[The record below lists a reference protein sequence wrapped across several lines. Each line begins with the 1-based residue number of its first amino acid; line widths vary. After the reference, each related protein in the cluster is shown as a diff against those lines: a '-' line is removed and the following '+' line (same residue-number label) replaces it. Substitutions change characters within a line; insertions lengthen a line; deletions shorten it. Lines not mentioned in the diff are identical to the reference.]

1 MSYVRKMG
9 ASALVVAAA
18 FAVAFAV
25 LVSSTS
31 NDTAEAATV
40 QLPAADGSVQAAP
53 GDTVQIVVAGA
64 LAQLSITGTADG
76 VGASFAANNGQSISC
91 GDNAACDTDD
101 SDAVAAGRQNVA
113 DSVRV
118 SLKIDDD
125 AGEGHILVSVEGVG
139 LASGNTARVTKVIN
153 VSKATLVGSLAIK
166 TDAASDKTIAAAAG
180 TSNLTA
186 TVKNASTPA
195 EGLEGQSVTIITT
208 HGTVGC
214 ATTGASAGT
223 TQTCSADSGADGT
236 VDIVLTGGGVEGTAT
251 VTARLGTRT
260 ATASVT
266 LFGSA
271 KNLEATPDQSSVE
284 IGGTI
289 FVVLKL
295 TDGAGNAVSGV
306 SPTAPSTKAIV
317 GPSTSATLVA
327 TDFNMDKD
335 KNKNRKVDTG
345 DIPACGN
352 HENAT
357 GGETSTNLTSDG
369 TDAGTD
375 VAAGTNADGECV
387 VQVSAPKASGDQ
399 KAATRGL
406 HTLNFQAT
414 GTGVTGTLKAAAM
427 IEVAGAPASIT
438 TNAAD
443 RVDTESSTEITVSV
457 WDDED
462 VLVGITSVKVRKVGG
477 DGLIEDNAGAKDAD
491 NNAIPDTEKTVNGQS
506 KFTLIA
512 PSDPGSIEI
521 LITAGKAEPHRLTI
535 HFGEEVEEPAPPAH
549 VPALSPSP
557 ASTTL
562 ALVTFN
568 GGSVADLAGVL
579 AAECGDGARV
589 YATDYQST
597 WVQYIPGA
605 PAAVNRGF
613 NALFA
618 EGIEA
623 GRALLVTNCGG

>member
-166 TDAASDKTIAAAAG
+166 TDASSDKTINATG
-180 TSNLTA
+180 GISNLTV

-195 EGLEGQSVTIITT
+195 GLLTGQEVQVITT

-214 ATTGASAGT
+214 AAAADSATAGT
-223 TQTCSADSGADGT
+223 TQACSATTTADGI
-236 VDIVLTGGGVEGTAT
+236 VDVLLTGGGVEGVAT
-251 VTARLGTRT
+251 VTATLGTRKAT
-260 ATASVT
+260 ATVT

-271 KNLEATPDQSSVE
+271 KNLTAEPQQGSIE
-284 IGGTI
+284 IGGFTYI
-289 FVVLKL
+289 VLTV
-295 TDGAGNAVSGV
+295 TDGAGNPRSGQVIAPVSSKEV
-306 SPTAPSTKAIV
+306 V
-317 GPSTSATLVA
+317 GPSDDAEKVVTETVTAATTTSAEGVGYSKDFIHA
-327 TDFNMDKD
+327 TDAT
-335 KNKNRKVDTG
+335 KN
-345 DIPACGN
+345 IPACGDDN
-352 HENAT
+352 T
-357 GGETSTNLTSDG
+357 GSLASPEEEVFDND
-369 TDAGTD
+369 
-375 VAAGTNADGECV
+375 GTNADGKCV
-387 VQVSAPKASGDQ
+387 VHVSAPKKGEDGAT
-399 KAATRGL
+399 KNATRGV
-406 HTLNFQAT
+406 HTLNFAI
-414 GTGVTGTLKAAAM
+414 GTLKASAT
-427 IEVAGAPASIT
+427 IEVAGAPSSIT
-438 TNAAD
+438 TDAPSM
-443 RVDTESSTEITVSV
+443 VDPGSVTEVTVSV

-462 VLVGITSVKVRKVGG
+462 VLVGITTVKVRKVDGG
-477 DGLIEDNAGAKDAD
+477 GLIEDQGADGS
-491 NNAIPDTEKTVNGQS
+491 EKTSNGQS
-506 KFTLIA
+506 KFTFIA
-512 PSDPGSIEI
+512 PSSIGSSEI
-521 LITAGKAEPHRLTI
+521 LITAGKISERVTIQIGEAPVEP
-535 HFGEEVEEPAPPAH
+535 EPEPEPPH
-549 VPALSPSP
+549 VPALDRTP
-557 ASTTL
+557 ASTGYTL
-562 ALVTFN
+562 VVFN
-568 GGSVADLAGVL
+568 GGTVAELDAVL
-579 AAECGDGARV
+579 ADVCGSSAAA
-589 YATDYQST
+589 YATNLGSYVSYL
-597 WVQYIPGA
+597 VGA
-605 PAAVNRGF
+605 PSVVNRAF
-613 NALFA
+613 NDLFA
-618 EGIEA
+618 DGIPA
-623 GRALLVTNCGG
+623 STPLLVGGCGS